1 MSQEHKEQNRKM
13 LIDLFIKHSY
23 TTTSTFV
30 KGSYNLPN
38 TPYFMSSGD
47 LDKEQLIIL
56 HRHFSNLNHIFA
68 TFMRHLLPQCRNY
81 REIATIC
88 LQWCKQKC
96 RELNIP
102 TNLMGFTKKTQAES
116 AMFYWFIQFMTME
129 EMFQY
134 LETPIVINITDTDI
148 CAVCFEMTE
157 YKTPC
162 NHYLC
167 QGCSQQIKNHNGKTR
182 GHIRY
187 IDCPICRAQ
196 ITY

>member
-1 MSQEHKEQNRKM
+1 MSQYKEQNRKM

-23 TTTSTFV
+23 RTTSTFV

-38 TPYFMSSGD
+38 TPYFMSSGE
-47 LDKEQLIIL
+47 LDKEQLIIIYKHSSQPL
-56 HRHFSNLNHIFA
+56 RVFDMLL
-68 TFMRHLLPQCRNY
+68 RHLLPQCRNNQ
-81 REIATIC
+81 EISTKC

-96 RELNIP
+96 RELNIS
-102 TNLMGFTKKTQAES
+102 TYLMGFTKKSQAES
-116 AMFYWFIQFMTME
+116 AMFDWFIQFTTME

-134 LETPIVINITDTDI
+134 LETPIVIDITDTDI

-167 QGCSQQIKNHNGKTR
+167 QGCSQQIKNHNGKIR
-182 GHIRY
+182 GHTRY